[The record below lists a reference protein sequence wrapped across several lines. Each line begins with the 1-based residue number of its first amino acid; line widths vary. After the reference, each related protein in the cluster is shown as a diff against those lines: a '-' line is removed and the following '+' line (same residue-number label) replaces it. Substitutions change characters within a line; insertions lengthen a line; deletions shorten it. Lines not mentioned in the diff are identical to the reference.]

1 MSAEDSGVE
10 RGGGLGLSDVA
21 IRRPVFTA
29 MMSLAIVV
37 LGLLG
42 YSRLATDL
50 YPPVNFPLLL
60 VQTVYPGASPTDIE
74 RDVTDELEDAVG
86 GISGIQK
93 LQSFSRD
100 SVSLVM
106 IQFDLET
113 DIDEATNTVRDRVGA
128 AAKQL
133 PEAAEAP
140 LIRQIDIGAL
150 PVLVLAVTS
159 EGTVNDTRQLA
170 EDRLKPLLE
179 QVEGVGSVNIV
190 GGQTREIQVDLDLD
204 RLAAL
209 GIPARQVAERI
220 GYENI
225 SVPVGQFRSSEYTI
239 GVRATGQFKSVA
251 DLRAAVI
258 HNTNDGRMVRL
269 GEVAEVVDG
278 FTRPDRYVRNNLDDA
293 VTIEIIKKSAANT
306 VAVSHKV
313 QAKLAEAVPKVGSGT
328 EVEVISDQATEV
340 EANADE
346 VWIAIYYGGAMAVLV
361 ILFFLLDWRGTLI
374 SATALPTSIIG
385 TFAMMKMLGF
395 SLNTMTLMGMSLAI
409 GLLIDDAVVVREAI
423 NRRLELGEDPRTA
436 ASRGTAEISLA
447 VLATTLSLVAVFVP
461 VAFMSGMVGQFFKQF
476 GLTIAVAVLLSLF
489 VAFTLDPM
497 LSARF
502 SVAHHSGR
510 RGGLAGRIE
519 GFLDGVDG
527 GYRRVLGWV
536 LAHRRTT
543 AAFTVLVLLGT
554 AGIAASL
561 PAEFV
566 PKQDR
571 GEVLGD
577 VRLPVGT
584 SLQVTNEMAREREA
598 ALLRIPGV
606 RRVYAIVGHEDQPHR
621 ARFRVS
627 LVPRAERDR
636 SFAEYGEAVRAVLS
650 EVPNGVAALQEPSV
664 IEGLGDWP
672 PFMIIVQGP
681 TVDGVQ
687 SAGRQV
693 ESMLRALPGTS
704 DVRLTQEAGRPEL
717 VIDIDR
723 GVAADRGVPTGLVG
737 LTARSLMEGN
747 VVGALR
753 DGGPE
758 ADIRVRAAPR
768 FSGDVAAIKRLPLPS
783 PRGKVT
789 LGDVAE
795 VSMGA
800 GASAIMHHQRM
811 RAVTVWSQVAEGH
824 ALGDVLADAKQAL
837 ADQPLPPGYTWEIDG
852 QARDMEET
860 AAAMGLAIA
869 VAFVFI
875 FMVLASQ
882 FESLLHPFTL
892 MLSVPLAMVGA
903 FLGLAIGGHSI
914 SMGSQIGIILLMGL
928 VTKNAILLVD
938 GALVHVRE
946 GMDAV
951 SAMAAA
957 GPRRLRPILMT
968 SSAMALGML
977 PVALGTGV
985 GSEFRA
991 PMGVAVIG
999 GVISSTVLTLLVV
1012 PVGFVWMERVRG
1024 FFSSSRRP
1032 TGPVTPAEESLDL
1045 HLPGDAAK

>member
-1 MSAEDSGVE
+1 MSAEG
-10 RGGGLGLSDVA
+10 GGGLGLSDVA
-21 IRRPVFTA
+21 INRPVFTA
-29 MMSLAIVV
+29 MLSLAIVV

-50 YPPVNFPLLL
+50 YPPVNFPFLL

-74 RDVTDELEDAVG
+74 RDITDPLEDAVG

-100 SVSLVM
+100 SVSLLM
-106 IQFDLET
+106 IQFDLGT

-128 AAKQL
+128 AAGRL
-133 PEAAEAP
+133 PAAADAP
-140 LIRQIDIGAL
+140 LLRQIDIGAL
-150 PVLVLAVTS
+150 PVVVIAITS

-190 GGQTREIQVDLDLD
+190 GGQRREVQVDLDLD
-204 RLAAL
+204 KLTAL
-209 GIPARQVAERI
+209 GVNPQNVAERI
-220 GYENI
+220 GYENL
-225 SVPVGQFRSSEYTI
+225 SVPVGQFRSSDYTI
-239 GVRATGQFKSVA
+239 GVRATGQFKSVR
-251 DLRAAVI
+251 DLGSAVV
-258 HNTNDGRMVRL
+258 HNTQDGRTVRL
-269 GEVAEVVDG
+269 SEVAAVVDG
-278 FTRPDRYVRNNLDDA
+278 FTRPDRYVRNNLQDA
-293 VTIEIIKKSAANT
+293 VTVEIVKKSAANT
-306 VAVSHKV
+306 VDVSKKV
-313 QAKLAEAVPKVGSGT
+313 QEVLATAVPRVGSGAAY
-328 EVEVISDQATEV
+328 EVIADQAEEV
-340 EANADE
+340 EANAHE
-346 VWIAIYYGGAMAVLV
+346 VWIAIYYGGAMAILV

-374 SATALPTSIIG
+374 SALALPTSIIG
-385 TFAMMKMLGF
+385 TFAMMQMMGF

-476 GLTIAVAVLLSLF
+476 GLTISVAVLLSLF

-502 SVAHHSGR
+502 SVAHHGVR
-510 RGGLAGRIE
+510 TGLSGRIE
-519 GFLDGVDG
+519 RFLDGVDR
-527 GYRRVLGWV
+527 GYRTILNGVL
-536 LAHRRTT
+536 RYQKTT
-543 AAFTVLVLLGT
+543 AFLTLLTLLFTVGVALT
-554 AGIAASL
+554 L

-571 GEVLGD
+571 GEILGD
-577 VRLPVGT
+577 IRLPVGT
-584 SLQVTNEMAREREA
+584 SLQVTNDMARDVERE
-598 ALLRIPGV
+598 LLQVPGV

-627 LVPRAERDR
+627 IVPKEQRDR
-636 SFAEYGEAVRAVLS
+636 SFLQYGEDVRTVL
-650 EVPNGVAALQEPSV
+650 ERVPNGDAGLQEPSM

-681 TVDGVQ
+681 SVEGVHE
-687 SAGRQV
+687 AGRKV
-693 ESMLRALPGTS
+693 EAMLEALPGTS
-704 DVRLTQEAGRPEL
+704 DVRLTQEPGRPEL
-717 VIDIDR
+717 VVDIDR
-723 GVAADRGVPTGLVG
+723 ALAADRGVPTGLVG
-737 LTARSLMEGN
+737 ITARSLVEGN
-747 VVGALR
+747 MVGALR

-758 ADIRVRAAPR
+758 AEIRVRAAPR
-768 FSGDVAAIKRLPLPS
+768 FSADVEAIKRLPLPS

-789 LGDVAE
+789 LADVAD

-811 RAVTVWSQVAEGH
+811 RAATVWSQVAPGH
-824 ALGDVLADAKQAL
+824 ALGGVLEATKAAL
-837 ADQPLPPGYTWEIDG
+837 AADPLPEGYTWEIDG

-860 AAAMGLAIA
+860 AAAMGLAVL
-869 VAFVFI
+869 VAFIFI
-875 FMVLASQ
+875 YMVLASQ

-903 FLGLAIGGHSI
+903 FLGLALAGHSI

-938 GALVHVRE
+938 GAIVNLRE

-999 GVISSTVLTLLVV
+999 GVISSTVLTLVVV

-1024 FFSSSRRP
+1024 WFRP
-1032 TGPVTPAEESLDL
+1032 APKPSAVVPAADDLDL
-1045 HLPGDAAK
+1045 D